1 MKNKFIFILIFCIL
15 MFDAVLAKSNISEIK
30 YVRTTNEFSIF
41 NSKANKII
49 KYFLILPEEEIKIKT
64 SNIDS
69 LRIYSRLILEK
80 DYKLS
85 YKYLFIINDEEKKVE
100 RSARVSSV
108 SRGLAGE
115 KISTFNKYLYKL
127 DGNTNDIII
136 KNMSNQKLLIKIRCN
151 TIRSK
156 DTEVEFV
163 AFTPQIYNDEKV
175 LLINDKEYTYYIPK
189 SREIKLLLE
198 GPVLLKIISRLVF
211 DNLIAKKYNYRFEL
225 YDNEELLTTFQE
237 EAHKSAKAIFANYQN
252 KIPSTGDVNIIEL
265 SDGLHHIVIKDCD
278 RNRELI
284 FRLYINKSA
293 VKLEEE

>member
-1 MKNKFIFILIFCIL
+1 

-136 KNMSNQKLLIKIRCN
+136 KNVSNQKLLIKIRCN

-211 DNLIAKKYNYRFEL
+211 DNLIVKKYNYRFEL

>member
-136 KNMSNQKLLIKIRCN
+136 KNVSNQKLLIKIRCN

-211 DNLIAKKYNYRFEL
+211 DNLIVKKYNYRFEL

-265 SDGLHHIVIKDCD
+265 SSDFI
-278 RNRELI
+278 
-284 FRLYINKSA
+284 
-293 VKLEEE
+293 